1 MEAQDI
7 LLTTDYD
14 LAFSDGDFVISE
26 SDNQHIELIL
36 NTATGAW
43 KQFPTLGVGIIKYS
57 GSTGQINQLR
67 RDININ
73 LKADG
78 YINIDTRLL
87 QGSDGDFV
95 YYVDAKRLK

>member
-14 LAFSDGDFVISE
+14 LAISDGDFVIGE
-26 SDNQHIELIL
+26 SDNQHIELIIQ
-36 NTATGAW
+36 TATGAW
-43 KQFPTLGVGIIKYS
+43 KQFPTLGVGIIRYS
-57 GSTGQINQLR
+57 GSTGQINTLR
-67 RDININ
+67 REINVN

-87 QGSDGDFV
+87 QNTDEEFI
-95 YYVDAKRLK
+95 YYVDAKRNG